1 MTRRIKKQL
10 KEFFE
15 SQPLTDAEKNFIF
28 GCIAAQQQYPQLTNR
43 QWEIVCD
50 IESRYKHGKSK

>member
-15 SQPLTDAEKNFIF
+15 SKPLTLAERSFIL
-28 GCIAAQQQYPQLTNR
+28 GCIAFQEEYPQLTSR
-43 QWEIVCD
+43 QWQIVLEIK
-50 IESRYKHGKSK
+50 ERHNNE

>member
-15 SQPLTDAEKNFIF
+15 SKPLTLAERNFIL
-28 GCIAAQQQYPQLTNR
+28 GCIAFQEEYPQLTSR
-43 QWEIVCD
+43 QWQIVLEIK
-50 IESRYKHGKSK
+50 ERHNNE